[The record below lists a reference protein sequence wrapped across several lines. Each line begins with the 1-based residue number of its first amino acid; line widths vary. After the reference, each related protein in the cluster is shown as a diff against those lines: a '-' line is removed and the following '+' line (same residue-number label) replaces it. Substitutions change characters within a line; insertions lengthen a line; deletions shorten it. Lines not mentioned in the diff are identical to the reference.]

1 MRGSTLMIIVSL
13 QSTVLLAAEDPPP
26 ELVRLTGGDTLGI
39 KACKAPGVGKVK
51 APVYIE
57 FMYNI

>member
-1 MRGSTLMIIVSL
+1 MIIVSL